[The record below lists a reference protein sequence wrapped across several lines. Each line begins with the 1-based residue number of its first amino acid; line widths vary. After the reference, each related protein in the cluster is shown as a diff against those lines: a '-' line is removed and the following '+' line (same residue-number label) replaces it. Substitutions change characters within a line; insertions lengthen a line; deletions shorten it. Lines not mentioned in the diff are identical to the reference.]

1 MIQQKMVKIQT
12 KIMMHLLTL
21 GVMKNTMSTTEN
33 PKTSLKQTKTKK
45 IKYANTENKKTILK
59 MHLMVPQ
66 Q

>member
-45 IKYANTENKKTILK
+45 IKYANTENKK
-59 MHLMVPQ
+59 Q
-66 Q
+66 S